1 MSAGARGAGDVG
13 GAVCTGGTVCTGG
26 AGGTG
31 GADSAGGK
39 RGAVCTSCT
48 GGAGG
53 TGGTD
58 SAGGNGDAVTRR
70 WIFVLDIHRFSQGVL
85 LDVMFFHALH
95 KNAGDNSF

>member
-13 GAVCTGGTVCTGG
+13 CAVCTRG

-31 GADSAGGK
+31 GA
-39 RGAVCTSCT
+39 

-53 TGGTD
+53 TDSIGGK
-58 SAGGNGDAVTRR
+58 GDAVTRQ
-70 WIFVLDIHRFSQGVL
+70 WIVVLAIHRFSQGVL